1 MNATEIREF
10 CVEIC
15 ARIGDEYTG
24 PNMATI
30 TFRICQRSY
39 ILWQKHQC
47 EATMTD
53 HGVVVT
59 DEAGATV
66 LHIPDMKMFPF

>member
-30 TFRICQRSY
+30 TFGSVREVIFY
-39 ILWQKHQC
+39 GKDIKYK
-47 EATMTD
+47 ATMTD